1 MPNVTK
7 TLKSVKGRR
16 MRITRLSPTGDP
28 VVGACS
34 SVVTDGF
41 ISVTVSQ
48 EVEAGEE
55 ITQANA
61 WGDNCIQ
68 DKAGDLIKWVNVS
81 MSFCLVDPDILDIIG
96 GATPLATGTAPNQTF
111 VGASFGPTPNV
122 DHFAIEVWTKKVN
135 DPIISPTE
143 WGYLL
148 VPNIQNGRVDGDLS
162 IQNGALTIGL
172 TGQGIEAT
180 ADWGVGPYADNP
192 LLVTA
197 GMPVGDQFALVTTT
211 VQPPA
216 VTSGCAAIA

>member
-1 MPNVTK
+1 MPNTTK

-28 VVGACS
+28 VSGTCS

-48 EVEAGEE
+48 EVEEGDE
-55 ITQANA
+55 ITQENA
-61 WGDNCIQ
+61 WGDNCIN

-81 MSFCLVDPDILDIIG
+81 MSFCLVNPDILDIIG

-111 VGASFGPTPNV
+111 IGASFGPNPNT
-122 DHFAIEVWTKKVN
+122 DRFGIEVWTKKVN
-135 DPIISPTE
+135 DTIISPTE
-143 WGYLL
+143 WGYLV
-148 VPNIQNGRVDGDLS
+148 VPNIQNGRIDGD
-162 IQNGALTIGL
+162 ITIENGALTIGL
-172 TGQGIEAT
+172 SGQGVEST
-180 ADWGVGPYADNP
+180 ADWGVGPYLDNP

-197 GMPVGDQFALVTTT
+197 GMPVGDQFAIVTTT

-216 VTSGCAAIA
+216 VTAGCAAVT